1 MTEWYEIQH
10 YWEDYKTKVLSNWN
24 RITPEQLDIIE
35 GNQTALIGAIQLS
48 YACTIEEADR
58 QVKDWL
64 NNLLGTKSNNEPLP
78 KNLEEKLKQNQ
89 TTPETIEEQNSVVG
103 SPYHKGY

>member
-89 TTPETIEEQNSVVG
+89 TTPETIEEQNSVIG

>member
-1 MTEWYEIQH
+1 MIEWCEIQH
-10 YWEDYKTKVLSNWN
+10 NWNDYITKVLSNWN
-24 RITPEQLDIIE
+24 RITPEQLAIIE
-35 GNQTALIGAIQLS
+35 GNQTALIEVIQLS
-48 YACTIEEADR
+48 YSCNIEEADR

-89 TTPETIEEQNSVVG
+89 TTPETIEQQDSVIG